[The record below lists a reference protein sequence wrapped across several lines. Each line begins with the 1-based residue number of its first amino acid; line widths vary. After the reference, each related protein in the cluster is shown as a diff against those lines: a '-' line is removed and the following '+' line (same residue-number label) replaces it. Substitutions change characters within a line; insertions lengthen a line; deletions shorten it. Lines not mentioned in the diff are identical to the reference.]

1 MTNKLTLLDI
11 LSTMEVTPE
20 ILTRRA
26 AYWTTVAVRHD
37 RNNRPEQ
44 AARLRTAVRKMKKEA
59 KRLAAVAQEIVNVAE
74 CDAMNATGIDDSMP
88 DFAAAAPKKSRRRA
102 V

>member
-1 MTNKLTLLDI
+1 MANKLTLLDI

-59 KRLAAVAQEIVNVAE
+59 KRLAALDVVIIDATDEVAAL
-74 CDAMNATGIDDSMP
+74 
-88 DFAAAAPKKSRRRA
+88 AAAETAIADYETRPKSRRTRRA
-102 V
+102 I